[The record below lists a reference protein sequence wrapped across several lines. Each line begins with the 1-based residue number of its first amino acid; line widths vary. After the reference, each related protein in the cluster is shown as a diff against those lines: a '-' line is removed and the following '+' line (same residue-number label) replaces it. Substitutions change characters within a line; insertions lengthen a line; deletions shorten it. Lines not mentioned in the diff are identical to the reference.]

1 MPSRALLNPHQ
12 AVTPS
17 PPIPSPPATHSL
29 FSSIEW
35 LMVCV
40 SFWFHLVLLFL
51 PFPYARSQRPT
62 LSHWATQGSQ
72 DFIIYWLSNI
82 LFSLSL
88 PLSLCLINKYDYLF
102 IYIYITSSLCIPLS
116 KNIHISQVGYWGY
129 YWYKH
134 MGAGA
139 PLDPDQSDLRD
150 SYLLAQLLGFT

>member
-88 PLSLCLINKYDYLF
+88 PLSLCLINKYDTYLF
-102 IYIYITSSLCIPLS
+102 ISTSHLLYAYLFQRTSISLRLAIEDITGINIWVQVPLWIPT
-116 KNIHISQVGYWGY
+116 KVIFGIHT
-129 YWYKH
+129 
-134 MGAGA
+134 
-139 PLDPDQSDLRD
+139 
-150 SYLLAQLLGFT
+150 F